1 MSIALIMGGT
11 EEQAKRV
18 EAVIGH
24 QTVALGAESIAA
36 ETSNFMRGLDP
47 TVIPDAIILA
57 STVPM
62 PAAFALAAE
71 VSKARPDVD
80 LVMIAATE
88 KEVMLEAMRSGIRD
102 VASSIDDPS
111 MLAGLRDRLNA
122 KSASSPALAATSTVV
137 KAPVPIDFTSRTMTV
152 VSPKGGVGKTSIAT
166 NLAVALAQQ
175 SPMEVVLV
183 DLDLQFGDV
192 ATVLDL
198 KPSHTLEDAF
208 SAGGRDNLLLKT
220 YLTVHSSGFF
230 VLCGAES
237 PAANDSVTADQVS
250 QLIRQL
256 QEQFRYVIVD
266 TAAGIDDAT
275 LGALDVTDDV
285 VLVTTMDIACLR
297 SVRKEVELLTELQLL
312 PASRHVVLN
321 FADKGSGLRVKD
333 VESMLGAPVDF
344 AIPRAKEVPVAAN
357 RGIPV
362 LVDSKS
368 GAYVKAIRALAKK
381 VYDRAR
387 AAEGR
392 QGHKRLEVA

>member
-11 EEQAKRV
+11 DEQAQRV

-24 QTVALGAESIAA
+24 QTVALGAESIAT
-36 ETSNFMRGLDP
+36 ETSSFMRGLDP
-47 TVIPDAIILA
+47 AVIPDAIILA
-57 STVPM
+57 SSVPM
-62 PAAFALAAE
+62 QSAFALASE
-71 VSKARPDVD
+71 VSAARPDVD
-80 LVMIAATE
+80 IVLIAATE
-88 KEVMLEAMRSGIRD
+88 REVMLEAMRSGIRD
-102 VASSIDDPS
+102 VAPSMDDPT

-122 KSASSPALAATSTVV
+122 RSVTGTAVASTATIA
-137 KAPVPIDFTSRTMTV
+137 KAPVPVDFRSRTMTV

-175 SPMEVVLV
+175 SPMDVVLV
-183 DLDLQFGDV
+183 DLDLQFGD
-192 ATVLDL
+192 ASTVLDL

-208 SAGGRDNLLLKT
+208 GSGGRDNLLLKT

-230 VLCGAES
+230 VLCGADS

-256 QEQFRYVIVD
+256 QEQFRYVVID

-285 VLVTTMDIACLR
+285 VLVSTMDIACLR
-297 SVRKEVELLTELQLL
+297 SVRKEIELLTELQLL
-312 PASRHVVLN
+312 PSSRHVVLN

-333 VESMLGAPVDF
+333 VEAMLGAPVDF
-344 AIPRAKEVPVAAN
+344 VIPRTKEVPVAAN

-362 LVDSKS
+362 LVDVKS
-368 GAYVKAIRALAKK
+368 GPYVKAIRSLAKK
-381 VYDRAR
+381 IYDRAR

>member
-24 QTVALGAESIAA
+24 QTVALGAESIAT

-47 TVIPDAIILA
+47 SVIPDAIILA

-62 PAAFALAAE
+62 PAAFALAGE

-80 LVMIAATE
+80 IVMIAATE

-102 VASSIDDPS
+102 VAASIDDPQ
-111 MLAGLRDRLNA
+111 MLAGLRDRLNLRTA
-122 KSASSPALAATSTVV
+122 SGTSAPAAAAAV
-137 KAPVPIDFTSRTMTV
+137 KAPAPIDFTCRTMTV
-152 VSPKGGVGKTSIAT
+152 VSPKGGVGKTSIST

-208 SAGGRDNLLLKT
+208 SSSGRDNLLLKT
-220 YLTVHSSGFF
+220 YLTVHSAGFF

-237 PAANDSVTADQVS
+237 PAANDSVTADQVTA
-250 QLIRQL
+250 LIRQL
-256 QEQFRYVIVD
+256 QEQFRYVVID

-275 LGALDVTDDV
+275 LGALEATDDV
-285 VLVTTMDIACLR
+285 VLVSTMDIACLR
-297 SVRKEVELLTELQLL
+297 SVRKEVELLTELDLL
-312 PASRHVVLN
+312 PTSRHVVLN
-321 FADKGSGLRVKD
+321 FADKQSGLRVKD
-333 VESMLGAPVDF
+333 VEAMLGAPVDF

-357 RGIPV
+357 KGIPV
-362 LVDSKS
+362 LVDSRS
-368 GAYVKAIRALAKK
+368 GSYVKSIKALAKK
-381 VYDRAR
+381 IYDRAR